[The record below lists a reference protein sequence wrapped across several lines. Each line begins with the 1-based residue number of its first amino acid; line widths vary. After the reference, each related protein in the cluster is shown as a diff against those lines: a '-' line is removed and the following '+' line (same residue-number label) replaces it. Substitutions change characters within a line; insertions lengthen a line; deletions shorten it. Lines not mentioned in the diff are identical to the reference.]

1 MREIERIES
10 KIICQK
16 DLSNLILK
24 WREENQKIVF
34 TNGCFDLLHL
44 GHVDYLAKAKD
55 LGDRLI
61 IGVNTDSSV
70 KRLKGKNRPLQ
81 DENSRLHILAALHSV
96 DAVVLFDED
105 TPYELIKKIQPDILV
120 KGDDYKIENIVG
132 YAEKRPFN
140 RHISLTT
147 HHKSSEFHIFLNH
160 SKHAFCLDRAVYPK
174 LDSLVCADFFFHYL
188 SLGNKV
194 F

>member
-1 MREIERIES
+1 MKEIERIES

-70 KRLKGKNRPLQ
+70 KRLKGENRPLQ

-96 DAVVLFDED
+96 DAVVLFDDD

-120 KGDDYKIENIVG
+120 KGADYKIENIVG
-132 YAEKRPFN
+132 YDIVTSRGGSVKTIEF
-140 RHISLTT
+140 IEGYSTT
-147 HHKSSEFHIFLNH
+147 KIEQRILN
-160 SKHAFCLDRAVYPK
+160 SK
-174 LDSLVCADFFFHYL
+174 
-188 SLGNKV
+188 
-194 F
+194 